1 MENGSAAAS
10 VGSETDWSEWRNH
23 WRLVV
28 SAFAGSALAA
38 IYSYSLGVTIAP
50 LEQEFGWT
58 RAQITSGFFVVSLF
72 SVLFSFFMGLIIDRI
87 GPRRIAIFG
96 VILHCF
102 ALALLS
108 QAGPSILLWWAH
120 WALIAVSILCIKP
133 TVWVTAI
140 SSMFHLQRGLAFG
153 VVLSATGFISFG
165 IPSLTLKLISTY
177 GWRDMYL
184 ILGGASALVVLPLV
198 VFWFK
203 SDADKPVDR
212 AAGKSGQVSKGSV
225 QRPGLSVKQGF
236 TSANFYLLACGG
248 FAMSFATV
256 AMTINMVPIL
266 MSKAMVAST
275 AAIIAGALGLSQ
287 IVGRLTGGYL
297 LDRFNAKMVAAL
309 SVLLPAFTSLI
320 LLHFP
325 AQWGFALTAA
335 ILLGFAAGAEMDA
348 VAYLCGKCFGLA
360 NFAALFG
367 AFTGILTLGFGLG
380 PVMGSFIYDK
390 TGSYDALLWGVI
402 PLSIVSSLLFL
413 KLRPFPDF
421 GRASSDK

>member
-1 MENGSAAAS
+1 MNDGSATTGPGPRTG
-10 VGSETDWSEWRNH
+10 GSEWKSH

-28 SAFAGSALAA
+28 ASFAGSALAA
-38 IYSYSLGVTIAP
+38 VYSYSLGVTIAP
-50 LEQEFGWT
+50 LEQAFGWT

-72 SVLFSFFMGLIIDRI
+72 SVLFSFFMGLAIDRI

-96 VILHCF
+96 VALHCV

-108 QAGPSILLWWAH
+108 QAGPSLPLWWAH

-165 IPSLTLKLISTY
+165 VPSLTLKLISTY

-184 ILGGASALVVLPLV
+184 ILGAASALVVLPLV
-198 VFWFK
+198 IAWFR
-203 SDADKPVDR
+203 SDADHPVDR
-212 AAGKSGQVSKGSV
+212 SGQAAQAAV
-225 QRPGLSVKQGF
+225 QRPGLTVKQGI
-236 TSANFYLLACGG
+236 TSTNFYLLALGG
-248 FAMSFATV
+248 FAMSFATIAV
-256 AMTINMVPIL
+256 TINMVPIL

-287 IVGRLTGGYL
+287 IAGRLTGGYL
-297 LDRFNAKMVAAL
+297 LDRFDAKKVAAL
-309 SVLLPAFTSLI
+309 TVLLPALTALI
-320 LLHFP
+320 LLHLP
-325 AQWGFALTAA
+325 AQWGFALAA
-335 ILLGFAAGAEMDA
+335 AVTLGFAAGAEMDA

-380 PVMGSFIYDK
+380 PVVGSLIYDK
-390 TGSYDALLWGVI
+390 TGSYDPLLWGII
-402 PLSIVSSLLFL
+402 PLSLLSSLLFL

-421 GRASSDK
+421 GQ